1 MQYSAP
7 LKRETSLCV
16 FIQKRAGYLDITQ
29 VSKIIYNVSLLY
41 DKWREVMFVM
51 IWHLLDSH

>member
-7 LKRETSLCV
+7 LKRETALSV
-16 FIQKRAGYLDITQ
+16 FIPKRAGYLNIIK
-29 VSKIIYNVSLLY
+29 VSKNIYNVSLLY